1 MKITKEWLTKKGACA
16 EGVAWLLG
24 QEERDFVKVLKKL
37 IRTGEREKLEW
48 ANWTIVRGMEYKQY
62 VAYGIFAAEQ
72 VLELFEKKYPEDK
85 RPRVAIEA
93 VKKCLS
99 DPSEKNKAAAG
110 AAARA
115 AWTAGTAGAA
125 AWTAGAAARAAW
137 TAAWAA
143 GAAARAVARDAM
155 KIKILKHG
163 ITLLKEKK

>member
-72 VLELFEKKYPEDK
+72 VLELFEKKYP
-85 RPRVAIEA
+85 
-93 VKKCLS
+93 
-99 DPSEKNKAAAG
+99 
-110 AAARA
+110 
-115 AWTAGTAGAA
+115 
-125 AWTAGAAARAAW
+125 
-137 TAAWAA
+137 
-143 GAAARAVARDAM
+143 
-155 KIKILKHG
+155 
-163 ITLLKEKK
+163 